1 RDRLRCSTW
10 PVRVL
15 KYQPLSGSG
24 SSVLMRAPRPACL
37 STTLSMVAARCRSIN
52 SAWSPIGPVRALDGL
67 AGGAELLRTGAV
79 LGREWAAVL
88 ARRRLLRRWH
98 RDSARRG
105 GRVVRLGSRSERRRR
120 LLVRLV
126 RHHVPLGLGPDVHR
140 HRRRL

>member
-1 RDRLRCSTW
+1 
-10 PVRVL
+10 
-15 KYQPLSGSG
+15 
-24 SSVLMRAPRPACL
+24 MRAPRPACL

-105 GRVVRLGSRSERRRR
+105 GRVVRLGKSTRLNSSHVKISYAVFCLKKKKKTLYSNYVRKVEKRRRK
-120 LLVRLV
+120 
-126 RHHVPLGLGPDVHR
+126 
-140 HRRRL
+140 